1 MANDLTQK
9 KAGLSL
15 EASKKIR
22 VALVEDHNEFRLHFE
37 EIILESS
44 ECSLAWSVGTG
55 KEALDQVKTCDF
67 DVLLCDL
74 NLPDMN
80 GIAVVEAAN
89 ALCPDSNIMIISL
102 FGDEASVIESLG
114 AGAKGYV
121 LKNDLPN
128 NLIRTIQDLTLG
140 HSPIS
145 PQIARGLLRKFH
157 LIEDSCDKKNPLTP
171 KESLVLQ
178 LLAAGKSLKAT
189 AQELGNSVAT
199 INGYTKSIYRKL
211 GVNSKM
217 QAAYIARQKGWFK

>member
-1 MANDLTQK
+1 MANDLVQK
-9 KAGLSL
+9 KVGIRL
-15 EASKKIR
+15 EVSKKIR

-80 GIAVVEAAN
+80 GIAVVEEAN

-189 AQELGNSVAT
+189 AQELGNSVTT

-217 QAAYIARQKGWFK
+217 QAAYIAREKGWFK